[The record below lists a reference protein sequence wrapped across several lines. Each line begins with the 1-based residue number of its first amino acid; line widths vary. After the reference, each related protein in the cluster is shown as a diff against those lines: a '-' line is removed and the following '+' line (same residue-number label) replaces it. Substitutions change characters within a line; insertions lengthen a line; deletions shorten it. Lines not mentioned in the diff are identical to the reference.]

1 MSKTTNKTDLSALLT
16 TADLATRLGK
26 SEGNIRVMR
35 HRGQLPAAMKIGR
48 GVFWPADRIAAYEA
62 QLAAE
67 KGPSQ

>member
-1 MSKTTNKTDLSALLT
+1 MSKTNQTDVGALLT
-16 TADLATRLGK
+16 VADLAIRLGK

-62 QLAAE
+62 QLATG